1 MLTPKTVVAKY
12 LSAKDPEAEASA
24 LIETQKKKL
33 DIYDPKG
40 EWSYEVHAR
49 GGTRTHSFGLKKGP
63 GAGRM
68 DDAATITIGKEV
80 GKEGW
85 YVLYSW
91 NGKGSEDKKAG
102 FPQLVT
108 KLKKVLNG

>member
-1 MLTPKTVVAKY
+1 MTAKTVVAKFKA
-12 LSAKDPEAEASA
+12 AKDPEAEASA
-24 LIETQKKKL
+24 LIEAQKKKL
-33 DIYDPKG
+33 DTYDPKG

-49 GGTRTHSFGLKKGP
+49 GGTRVHSFGLKKGP
-63 GAGRM
+63 GSSSRM
-68 DDAATITIGKEV
+68 EDAATITIGKEV

-85 YVLYSW
+85 YVHYSW
-91 NGKGSEDKKAG
+91 SGKGGEDKKAG